1 MYRSQLLSNENAS
14 NSASISITTIPKKGY
29 QKKQVVL
36 VPKNK
41 LQTKKRTF
49 IYHRYIS
56 HTSGDPTIPLVINH
70 RISHPIDAVERD
82 SFLKE
87 MNNLSVYENNDR
99 IVLPKRKE
107 GSKPRLQ
114 CFYCGEWFANDEN
127 TSGSC
132 KEAPDPVEST
142 IRFLTCYSIAEG
154 AVYHCCRNDDDMPAN
169 ISHFGQGYNV
179 FSFGPCHI
187 SPMKRVKR
195 WLFLALMSLVVPCL
209 CCYFPARMI
218 NKCFGGGR
226 RGRHQSYH
234 SRATFED

>member
-36 VPKNK
+36 APKNK

-56 HTSGDPTIPLVINH
+56 HTSD

-169 ISHFGQGYNV
+169 ISHFGQGYV
-179 FSFGPCHI
+179 SF
-187 SPMKRVKR
+187 
-195 WLFLALMSLVVPCL
+195 
-209 CCYFPARMI
+209 
-218 NKCFGGGR
+218 
-226 RGRHQSYH
+226 
-234 SRATFED
+234 